1 MHMHDKNT
9 AGQCACD
16 TDDQHVH
23 REAKKASRLNNLL
36 AVRAC

>member
-23 REAKKASRLNNLL
+23 REAKKHLDSTTSWQ
-36 AVRAC
+36 